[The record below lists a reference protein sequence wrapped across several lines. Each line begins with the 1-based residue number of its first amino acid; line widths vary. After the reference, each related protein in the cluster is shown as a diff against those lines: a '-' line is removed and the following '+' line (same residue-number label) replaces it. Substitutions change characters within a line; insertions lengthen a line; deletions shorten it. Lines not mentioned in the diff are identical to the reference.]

1 MVVVPSIFEMTLL
14 GKLLLWPKWIF
25 LGTLVVLEEI
35 LNFLEQWE
43 LGLAWHSH
51 LLAAGGCH
59 CSVATA
65 VASWTKL
72 LEDSTA

>member
-43 LGLAWHSH
+43 LGLAQCSH

-59 CSVATA
+59 CSVATRN
-65 VASWTKL
+65 ASWTKL